1 MIDCLRDKSVL
12 NDNRQAYEKVYY
24 GTLDVLYLILKLKR
38 EELEQKIKFLSG
50 IS

>member
-24 GTLDVLYLILKLKR
+24 GTFSGLYLVLKWKR
-38 EELEQKIKFLSG
+38 EELEQKNH